1 MKENELLA
9 PYMDIINEVQEMCRE
24 IDEALH
30 EADPENITRWNL
42 GRAREIHRRMLKV
55 MKYIEE
61 TRTM

>member
-1 MKENELLA
+1 MKENELLDQ
-9 PYMDIINEVQEMCRE
+9 YMDAIAEIRDMCRE

-42 GRAREIHRRMLKV
+42 GRAREIHRRMVKV